1 MRWPNYITKLNSYVD
16 LFSKPI
22 YESMFNDS
30 CKSETYGIRSQWKP
44 TLFLRYRQGVS
55 LSFSDQASVETNDHK
70 ATKGHFPVCTQEG
83 RI

>member
-1 MRWPNYITKLNSYVD
+1 MMWSNDITKLNRYLD

-22 YESMFNDS
+22 HESMFNDS

-44 TLFLRYRQGVS
+44 TLCLRYRQGVP
-55 LSFSDQASVETNDHK
+55 LSFYDQASVETNDHK
-70 ATKGHFPVCTQEG
+70 ATKGHFPVYTQEG